1 MFSNNF
7 GNELSAHLHKS
18 LGGMDCYID
27 EWVELLK
34 KGDHTKKT
42 IHMKKTTVTKFCSH
56 FKSAET
62 VKKVSVQEWIN
73 GLILNDVATATIR
86 RSLSEIRGY
95 WGYLKSKGIVED
107 ENSPFEKLSLGRK
120 AGANRKAFA
129 PEDITKLIAAAEDED
144 DGKLADMIRI
154 AAFTGAR
161 IEEIAILRAQDVL
174 AGEVI
179 IHGTKTA
186 SAARKMPVHA
196 DLAPTLERLCSGSKD
211 EWLFALMEDSF
222 GDRSNGVGKRFGRLK
237 TDIGFGPDLTFHSLR
252 KTWGTMLWSAGV
264 QRELISQMIGHSTGH
279 LTTDVYA
286 RDPDFETKKS
296 AIALIKYPG
305 YVGR

>member
-1 MFSNNF
+1 
-7 GNELSAHLHKS
+7 
-18 LGGMDCYID
+18 
-27 EWVELLK
+27 
-34 KGDHTKKT
+34 
-42 IHMKKTTVTKFCSH
+42 
-56 FKSAET
+56 
-62 VKKVSVQEWIN
+62 
-73 GLILNDVATATIR
+73 
-86 RSLSEIRGY
+86 
-95 WGYLKSKGIVED
+95 
-107 ENSPFEKLSLGRK
+107 
-120 AGANRKAFA
+120 
-129 PEDITKLIAAAEDED
+129 
-144 DGKLADMIRI
+144 
-154 AAFTGAR
+154 
-161 IEEIAILRAQDVL
+161 
-174 AGEVI
+174 
-179 IHGTKTA
+179 
-186 SAARKMPVHA
+186 MPVHA